1 MRYIIIDTRKFIFL
15 LKILGIL
22 GTLNSRHLVFQYYLL
37 LLWTFLNEYL
47 KFKNTHTKT
56 SIKVINNIETNKCI
70 ESGVLKM
77 PKIVSKK
84 VKFSTVTDYFIL
96 NLKLLIYMI
105 NILLHSLNINIRHSK
120 L

>member
-1 MRYIIIDTRKFIFL
+1 
-15 LKILGIL
+15 
-22 GTLNSRHLVFQYYLL
+22 
-37 LLWTFLNEYL
+37 
-47 KFKNTHTKT
+47 
-56 SIKVINNIETNKCI
+56 
-70 ESGVLKM
+70 M